1 MAANSTSPHGLCSPQ
16 CPLEP
21 KHGCCTHAFPAPL
34 LLLTLLTGLLSSSS
48 GNPRQVPPPFLPWGD
63 SSPCLTNNPG
73 IYLRKAQGPWP
84 SGGNVSADP
93 AVWLSSP
100 PRTLWA
106 VLANPR
112 EAQVAEDGSAAS
124 GLWKAEQSR
133 KEKSKRR
140 LPKKWLLIPAI
151 QAWSGASLSA
161 SGDRN
166 MVRCL
171 ECQFWIKHLIFEAVV
186 EKGTNNKSTA
196 FYLTGSSQV
205 WVLPC
210 SPALTY
216 RGTDWCLW

>member
-1 MAANSTSPHGLCSPQ
+1 MAANSTSPQGRCSPQ

-48 GNPRQVPPPFLPWGD
+48 GTHRQVPPPFLPWGD

-84 SGGNVSADP
+84 SGGNVGADP

-100 PRTLWA
+100 PQTLWA

-112 EAQVAEDGSAAS
+112 EAQVAEDGCSKWPLKGWTKQKGEVKEAS
-124 GLWKAEQSR
+124 
-133 KEKSKRR
+133 
-140 LPKKWLLIPAI
+140 PKKRLLIPAI
-151 QAWSGASLSA
+151 QAWFGASLSA

-186 EKGTNNKSTA
+186 GKGTNNKSTA
-196 FYLTGSSQV
+196 FYLTGSSQM

-216 RGTDWCLW
+216 RRTDWGLW